1 MQMAGLYRLVSFAF
15 WVLGLL
21 TTVVTLVARAIR
33 PLRAAMADTVELRS
47 LLLLAGVFFLGAI
60 ATWAVERT
68 AKS

>member
-1 MQMAGLYRLVSFAF
+1 MQMAGFYRVVSFAF

-21 TTVVTLVARAIR
+21 TTVVTLLARVIR
-33 PLRAAMADTVELRS
+33 PLRSAMADTVELRS
-47 LLLLAGVFFLGAI
+47 LLWLAGVFFLGAI